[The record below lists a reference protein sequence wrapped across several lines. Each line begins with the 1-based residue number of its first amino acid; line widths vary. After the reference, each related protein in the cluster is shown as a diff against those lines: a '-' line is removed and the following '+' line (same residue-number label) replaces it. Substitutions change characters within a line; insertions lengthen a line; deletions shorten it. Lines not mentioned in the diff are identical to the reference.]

1 MADRSADRQLIDA
14 LRRRLEPRDPGV
26 HWNPVAPEQRDS
38 VMLIDRQ
45 AVIVEVLALDGR
57 LFPDRPDALCGLS
70 LDALLPA
77 ERVDEARRAIAA
89 VLADGRA
96 QALRRRIPVAGI
108 ERWFS
113 ARILPL
119 VGAADRVL
127 CTLHDVTEMHR
138 ALEEQRRSEIWL
150 ETVIDHLPF
159 DVFVIDADGRYA
171 LVNRAA
177 RERWGA
183 LLGQRPQDQAVD
195 PETKRI
201 WLDNNRR
208 AFAGETVTGE
218 VRFAVGGQ
226 QHHFYNIIAPI
237 RIDDRVQAI
246 LGANIDISDRI
257 ALEHQRQQT
266 QKLESVGVL
275 AGGIAHDFNNLLTA
289 ILGSVSMARL
299 NRRAGESVE
308 AYLLEAERA
317 CQRASG
323 LTEQLLTFSRG
334 GQPVRQAIDLAAVLD
349 EAGQFALRGSNC
361 RLELELAEDLPPA
374 WADRGQIFQVV
385 HNLVLN
391 AAQAMSQ
398 GGLIRIAAAVQAPP
412 ADGQQP
418 GAPEQLRMRVS
429 DQGRGM
435 PPDIRRRIF
444 EPYFTTKTAGHGLGL
459 AVVHSIVQRH
469 GGGIE
474 VDSQPGR
481 GTTFSLWLPAAR
493 RLRGEPEG
501 DAGEQPA
508 PAGGRVLVLDDEQIL
523 RDLLGTM
530 LERAGYEPLL
540 AAGCEEALRLVE
552 RDPAPRA
559 AVIDLTLPGEASGV
573 DCLKRLR
580 RRRPGLPALV
590 ASGYANDPVLAR
602 PAEHG
607 FQGRLAKPFRYEQLV
622 AALRAI
628 L

>member
-1 MADRSADRQLIDA
+1 MADKSADQPIIEG
-14 LRRRLEPRDPGV
+14 LRRRLLPRDAGAQ
-26 HWNPVAPEQRDS
+26 WRAVASEQRDS
-38 VMLIDRQ
+38 VLVFDRRG
-45 AVIVEVLALDGR
+45 VIVQVLALDGR
-57 LFPDRPDALCGLS
+57 LFPDRSDALCGLS
-70 LDALLPA
+70 LEALLPA
-77 ERVDEARRAIAA
+77 ERVAAARRAIAA

-96 QALRRRIPVAGI
+96 QALLRRIPVDGI

-119 VGAADRVL
+119 IGADDRVL
-127 CTLHDVTEMHR
+127 CTLHDVTEMQR
-138 ALEEQRRSEIWL
+138 ALEDQRRSEIWL

-171 LVNRAA
+171 LINRAA

-183 LLGQRPQDQAVD
+183 LLGQRPEDQDVD
-195 PETKRI
+195 AQTKRI

-218 VRFAVGGQ
+218 VRFAIGDQ
-226 QHHFYNIIAPI
+226 EHHFYNIIAPI

-257 ALEHQRQQT
+257 ELERQRQQT

-289 ILGSVSMARL
+289 VLGSVSMARL
-299 NRRAGESVE
+299 SRRDGESVE
-308 AYLLEAERA
+308 AYLVEAERA

-334 GQPVRQAIDLAAVLD
+334 GQPMRQAVDLATVLE
-349 EAGQFALRGSNC
+349 EAGGLALRGSNC
-361 RLELELAEDLPPA
+361 RLELELTAPLPPA
-374 WADRGQIFQVV
+374 WVDRGQLFQVI

-391 AAQAMSQ
+391 AAQAMPQ
-398 GGLIRIAAAVQAPP
+398 GGLVRIAADAQNPP
-412 ADGQQP
+412 AAERQP
-418 GAPEQLRMRVS
+418 DAPAQLRIRVS

-435 PPDIRRRIF
+435 APDVQRRIF
-444 EPYFTTKTAGHGLGL
+444 EPYYTTKTAGHGLGL
-459 AVVHSIVQRH
+459 AVVHSILQRH
-469 GGGIE
+469 DGDIA

-481 GTTFSLWLPAAR
+481 GSTFTLRLPAAR
-493 RLRGEPEG
+493 RLPAEPRGDTAEH
-501 DAGEQPA
+501 PA
-508 PAGGRVLVLDDEQIL
+508 AAGGRILVLDDEKIL
-523 RDLLGTM
+523 LDLLGTM

-540 AAGCEEALRLVE
+540 AAGCDEALRLLE
-552 RDPAPRA
+552 REPAPLA

-607 FQGRLAKPFRYEQLV
+607 FQGRLAKPFHYEQLIE
-622 AALRAI
+622 ALRAI